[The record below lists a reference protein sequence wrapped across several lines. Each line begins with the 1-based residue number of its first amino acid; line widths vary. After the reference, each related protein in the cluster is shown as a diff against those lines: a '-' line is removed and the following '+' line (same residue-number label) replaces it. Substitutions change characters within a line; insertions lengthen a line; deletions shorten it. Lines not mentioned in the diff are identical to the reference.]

1 MSSIALSVTIPRF
14 GFQPKAAV
22 STPAMEQSS
31 ACSALCRT
39 SQLASGTKKHYASRP
54 RHCSRFTKQPN
65 ERARRR
71 NKPRGQAETL
81 FTLNETAHRAR
92 AQAEQT
98 AAQNE
103 RLSRQAEESSRL
115 KEEFLATISHELRT
129 PLSAILGWTRMLRM
143 GQLSPENS

>member
-54 RHCSRFTKQPN
+54 RHCSRLTKQPN
-65 ERARRR
+65 ERAEAKQPATE
-71 NKPRGQAETL
+71 ND
-81 FTLNETAHRAR
+81 
-92 AQAEQT
+92 
-98 AAQNE
+98 
-103 RLSRQAEESSRL
+103 RLYRQAKESSRL

-129 PLSAILGWTRMLRM
+129 PLSAILGWTRM
-143 GQLSPENS
+143 